1 MEFVVFKETFY
12 RCHTSAL
19 PLLAVADSEGSITLY
34 QGREVNIL
42 NTFSIGIFC
51 FCFWY
56 ESFLCRNLSLNFTQ
70 YDVRHQTL
78 YVSLWTGQ
86 IGKWEDRESNLIFP
100 FQKIQKFKYYDSD
113 LGSLIVSLS
122 NGDLCLL
129 NPIEGSKLGVAE
141 TWHAHDYE
149 PWIAAWNYWDP
160 NVIYS
165 GH

>member
-1 MEFVVFKETFY
+1 MNLLCVAIS
-12 RCHTSAL
+12 HSTS
-19 PLLAVADSEGSITLY
+19 
-34 QGREVNIL
+34 L
-42 NTFSIGIFC
+42 NTMC
-51 FCFWY
+51 A
-56 ESFLCRNLSLNFTQ
+56 
-70 YDVRHQTL
+70 VRH
-78 YVSLWTGQ
+78 VMSLSGLVKSQ
-86 IGKWEDRESNLIFP
+86 DGRIASLIYFH
-100 FQKIQKFKYYDSD
+100 FQNSSFKYYDSD

-129 NPIEGSKLGVAE
+129 NSFEGSNMGVAE

>member
-1 MEFVVFKETFY
+1 MGSVLFKETSN
-12 RCHTSAL
+12 RSHTSAPS
-19 PLLAVADSEGSITLY
+19 PLLAIADSEGSITLH
-34 QGREVNIL
+34 QRREVNLEHIFDL
-42 NTFSIGIFC
+42 KKLFFDDEFS
-51 FCFWY
+51 
-56 ESFLCRNLSLNFTQ
+56 LCSNLSLDFTR
-70 YDVRHQTL
+70 YDVHPRTL

-86 IGKWEDRESNLIFP
+86 IARREGRESNLF
-100 FQKIQKFKYYDSD
+100 FLSKNSSFKYHDSD

-122 NGDLCLL
+122 NGYLCLL
-129 NPIEGSKLGVAE
+129 NPIEGSNMRVAE

>member
-1 MEFVVFKETFY
+1 MRRLT
-12 RCHTSAL
+12 
-19 PLLAVADSEGSITLY
+19 P
-34 QGREVNIL
+34 
-42 NTFSIGIFC
+42 
-51 FCFWY
+51 
-56 ESFLCRNLSLNFTQ
+56 
-70 YDVRHQTL
+70 
-78 YVSLWTGQ
+78 YVSLSTGQ
-86 IGKWEDRESNLIFP
+86 IACREDRKSIIFSFP
-100 FQKIQKFKYYDSD
+100 NFKVYKYYYVSD

-129 NPIEGSKLGVAE
+129 NPIEGSEMGVAE

>member
-1 MEFVVFKETFY
+1 
-12 RCHTSAL
+12 
-19 PLLAVADSEGSITLY
+19 
-34 QGREVNIL
+34 
-42 NTFSIGIFC
+42 
-51 FCFWY
+51 
-56 ESFLCRNLSLNFTQ
+56 
-70 YDVRHQTL
+70 VRRQTP

-86 IGKWEDRESNLIFP
+86 IANREDRKSNLFLSE
-100 FQKIQKFKYYDSD
+100 IQVSNIIYDSD

-122 NGDLCLL
+122 NGGLCLL
-129 NPIEGSKLGVAE
+129 NPFEGSNMGVAE

>member
-1 MEFVVFKETFY
+1 MESVVFVFKETSN
-12 RCHTSAL
+12 RCHTSAPS

-34 QGREVNIL
+34 QRREVNFELIL
-42 NTFSIGIFC
+42 DLKFFFDEFS
-51 FCFWY
+51 
-56 ESFLCRNLSLNFTQ
+56 LCRNLSPKFTQ
-70 YDVRHQTL
+70 YDVRRQTP

-86 IGKWEDRESNLIFP
+86 IASREDRKSNFFP
-100 FQKIQKFKYYDSD
+100 SQNSSFKYYDSD

-122 NGDLCLL
+122 NGSLCLL
-129 NPIEGSKLGVAE
+129 NPFEGSNMGVAE

-149 PWIAAWNYWDP
+149 PWITAWNYWDP